1 MKEDLC
7 LLELELAVCEEELQ
21 YLGSNSKPKFS
32 ANVLQETKNID
43 AEIRR
48 LCANCS
54 MTCELSVELLDET
67 VGLRAWTIK
76 YKDDAY
82 TRTEREMFVG
92 YYVSEGG
99 YKIDRFRKLYRDIFA
114 LAQGITLGDG
124 IVQRRA

>member
-32 ANVLQETKNID
+32 PNVLQETNDID

-48 LCANCS
+48 LCALCGMEYN
-54 MTCELSVELLDET
+54 LSVQLINES
-67 VGLRAWTIK
+67 VGLRAWTITYNDNAK
-76 YKDDAY
+76 TK
-82 TRTEREMFVG
+82 TERVMFVG

-99 YKIDRFRKLYRDIFA
+99 YKIHPFRKLYRDIFA

-124 IVQRRA
+124 L